1 MYINI
6 AESSIGL
13 NSDIIETNIL
23 NLIVVLIAL
32 GVLVRQYFS
41 SVIESYEIPLYEAL
55 ADSYAL
61 EKDLQTIQDDYT
73 ETLAIIIR
81 IYLNALLSSKYSSL
95 EIKALAFI
103 RTECLRQR
111 ILQFERKT
119 IKALSQEMFE
129 SWYLAIFD
137 EVKEQFIKEL
147 KEDPQKHQD
156 YIEAKL
162 AQFENLAPDESKV

>member
-1 MYINI
+1 MHINI

-23 NLIVVLIAL
+23 NLIVVLVAL
-32 GVLVRQYFS
+32 GVLVKQYFS

-81 IYLNALLSSKYSSL
+81 IYLNALLASKYSSL

-103 RTECLRQR
+103 RTECLRQK

-119 IKALSQEMFE
+119 IKTLSQEMFE
-129 SWYLAIFD
+129 SWYLKIIE
-137 EVKEQFIKEL
+137 EVKTEFIEEL
-147 KEDPQKHQD
+147 KKDPQKHQD
-156 YIEAKL
+156 YIETKL
-162 AQFENLAPDESKV
+162 AQFENLAPSEPKI